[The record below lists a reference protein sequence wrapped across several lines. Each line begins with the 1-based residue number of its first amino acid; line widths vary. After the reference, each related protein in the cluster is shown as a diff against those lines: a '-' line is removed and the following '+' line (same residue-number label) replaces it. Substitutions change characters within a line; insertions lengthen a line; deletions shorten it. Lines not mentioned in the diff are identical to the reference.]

1 MSHAFDAAS
10 AASETATMAPEPRI
24 PGILGHLDRG
34 MKAINRVIMLLGGIA
49 LVCACLVLSYSVV
62 VRYALHEPTDWQDEM
77 AVFLI
82 VGATFFSAAAVQA
95 KRGHVAIEAL
105 SGLLSP
111 RVNRARLLMAD
122 IISIVFVTF
131 FAWKSWTLLH
141 EAWVD
146 GQVSQSSWGPPLWI
160 PYALMAIGM
169 SFLGLQF
176 LLQIVEAL
184 TYGPRAAGWA
194 NPKVGLGA
202 DLNKTPLKT
211 GNHP

>member
-1 MSHAFDAAS
+1 
-10 AASETATMAPEPRI
+10 
-24 PGILGHLDRG
+24 
-34 MKAINRVIMLLGGIA
+34 
-49 LVCACLVLSYSVV
+49 
-62 VRYALHEPTDWQDEM
+62 
-77 AVFLI
+77 
-82 VGATFFSAAAVQA
+82 
-95 KRGHVAIEAL
+95 
-105 SGLLSP
+105 
-111 RVNRARLLMAD
+111 MAD

-141 EAWVD
+141 EAWID

-160 PYALMAIGM
+160 PYALMAVGM
-169 SFLGLQF
+169 TFLGLQF